1 MAYNRDFENAEADPE
16 NRAREDVE
24 NVATHLTARLAARGY
39 EAIPLGVYDDL
50 AETLAEIRHLAP
62 DVVFNLCESISGDSR
77 FEPLLPMLLE
87 KEGIAYTGSP
97 PLSLSMAVHKPK
109 AKEILRARG
118 VPTPDSFA
126 TSHADHQPGPQRWTE
141 LPFPLIVK
149 PAREDASVG
158 IYKESVV
165 RDATALG
172 ARIAHVLSQY
182 RQPALVEQY
191 IEGREV
197 YASLLADSSGEPQV
211 LPLYEIDFSGLPPSH
226 PRIVSF
232 EGKWVETSPE
242 YAGTKPVRCELP
254 EDVRA
259 RVAATARAAFTALEL
274 RDYGRVDMRLGNDGI
289 PYVIDVNPNC
299 DLSHQA
305 GGFARAAQAAG
316 LTYDDLILR
325 ILQQA
330 LIRKHDA
337 DTIPLAIRSRRHRR
351 PDPAGT
357 VSTGGDRLR
366 SRTTGRSG

>member
-1 MAYNRDFENAEADPE
+1 VAYNRDFENAEADPE

-24 NVATHLTARLAARGY
+24 SVANHLTARLSARGY

-50 AETLAEIRHLAP
+50 AETLAEIRHLGP

-126 TSHADHQPGPQRWTE
+126 TSHADTQHGPERWTE

-165 RDATALG
+165 RDAAALR

-254 EDVRA
+254 EDARA
-259 RVAATARAAFTALEL
+259 RVVATARAAFTALEL
-274 RDYGRVDMRLGNDGI
+274 RDYGRVDMRLGPDGT

-325 ILQQA
+325 ILEQA

-351 PDPAGT
+351 PDSAGT
-357 VSTGGDRLR
+357 VSAGGDRLR